1 MFKNIAR
8 KQHGVTLIE
17 FVVAFAIL
25 SVILTAV
32 VTFSRSSISINRNMV
47 NEANG
52 VNQLKNAFNYVS
64 RDTQMAGMVTP
75 TDPTNTNSN
84 HFPLTLRWITYPT
97 DLTTVLYTID
107 SSGTLVRTESLN
119 GALRSTMTIAT
130 NVNLDPAQTNCV
142 WDSINNKLTINIAIS
157 KGTTTEVR
165 QFVLTPRV
173 IQSSILNQV
182 ATTVTINSSS
192 PNSTY
197 NDTVTFTATILPN
210 VATGL
215 VTFLDNGTPLLPTPT
230 IALSP
235 LGIATYTVSNL
246 SVGSHIITAVYSGD
260 PNYSQSTS
268 LAMPQTVNKA
278 NTTVVLTSNSNP
290 STYGGSVIFT
300 ATMAPSGATGTVT
313 FMDGVTPL
321 GTGTISGGVATYAT
335 TTLSVNSHSI
345 TAVYGGDGNY
355 NTSTSSAL
363 SQTVNKAIPTVT
375 VSSSV
380 NPSTYGGSVT
390 FTAAVSGL
398 GVTPTGT
405 VQFKI
410 DGVNFGAVV
419 SLSSGSATSGA
430 TTTLAVGNR
439 VITAVYNGDGNYA
452 PNTGTLPGGQTVNKA
467 IPTVTVS
474 SSVNPSTYG
483 GSVTFTAA
491 VSGLGVTPTGTVQ
504 FKIDGVNFGAV
515 VSLSSGSATSGATT
529 TLVAGNRVITA
540 VYNGDGNYAPNTGT
554 LPGGQTVNKA
564 NTTVV
569 LTSNSNPSTYG
580 GSVIFTATMAP
591 SGATG
596 TVTFMDGVTPLGTG
610 TISGG
615 VATYATTT
623 LSVNSH
629 SITAV
634 YGGDGNYNTST
645 SSALSQ
651 TVNKAIPTVTVSSS
665 VNPSTYGGSVTF
677 TAAVSGLGV
686 TPTGT
691 VQFKIDGVNFGAV
704 VSLSSGSATS
714 GATTTL
720 AVGNRVITAV
730 YNGDGNYA
738 PNTGTLPGGQT
749 VNKAIPTVTVSS
761 SVNPS
766 TYGGSVTFTAAV
778 SGLGVTPTGTVQ
790 FKIDGVNFGA
800 VVSLSSGSATSG
812 ATTTL
817 VAGNRVI
824 TAVYNGDGNYAPNT
838 GTLPGGQTV
847 NKANTTVVLTSNSNP
862 STYGGSV
869 IFTATMAPSGATGTV
884 TFMDGVTPLGTGT
897 ISGGVA
903 TYATTTL
910 TGGSHSITA
919 VYGGDGNY
927 NTSTSSALSQTVN
940 KAALSITANAQSKV
954 YGATVTFGSGSTLFT
969 PSGLQN
975 SETVGTVTLAVS
987 GSGGTATAAVGSYTI
1002 TPSAAIGGTFT
1013 AANYTITYNTG
1024 TLTVTTAATSTSLI
1038 ASVSGI
1044 TITFTANVTP
1054 STATGT
1060 VTFYDGA
1067 TAKGTGTLVGGVAAY
1082 STSTLSVASHSITAV
1097 YNGDGNCL
1105 TSTSSA
1111 QKLAIFIPS
1120 ADSYIRQNTAT
1131 TNYGTNTSLNVTYS
1145 TTADYNTLVQFNVT
1159 SLASSN
1165 IDKAYLSL
1173 YQTTAFSASV
1183 TEYNVS
1189 RSWNESQVTWNKATT
1204 TPSVNWTTAGGDI
1217 TGAANSITIVS
1228 NSWNNWTVTSDVAA
1242 FITGNNYG
1250 WLLTTAST
1258 SQISFSSKEGAND
1271 PELIVLYH

>member
-197 NDTVTFTATILPN
+197 NDTVTFTATVLPN

-260 PNYSQSTS
+260 PNYSQNTS
-268 LAMPQTVNKA
+268 SALPQTVNPKA
-278 NTTVVLTSNSNP
+278 LTVTATGPGKVYGTALTAGTSATN
-290 STYGGSVIFT
+290 FT
-300 ATMAPSGATGTVT
+300 AS
-313 FMDGVTPL
+313 
-321 GTGTISGGVATYAT
+321 GTISGETVTGVTMTPDAAGLSAATAAGAAY
-335 TTLSVNSHSI
+335 SVVPSLAMG
-345 TAVYGGDGNY
+345 TGGFLASNY
-355 NTSTSSAL
+355 NITY
-363 SQTVNKAIPTVT
+363 TVYHGT
-375 VSSSV
+375 VS
-380 NPSTYGGSVT
+380 
-390 FTAAVSGL
+390 
-398 GVTPTGT
+398 
-405 VQFKI
+405 
-410 DGVNFGAVV
+410 
-419 SLSSGSATSGA
+419 
-430 TTTLAVGNR
+430 
-439 VITAVYNGDGNYA
+439 
-452 PNTGTLPGGQTVNKA
+452 
-467 IPTVTVS
+467 
-474 SSVNPSTYG
+474 
-483 GSVTFTAA
+483 
-491 VSGLGVTPTGTVQ
+491 
-504 FKIDGVNFGAV
+504 
-515 VSLSSGSATSGATT
+515 
-529 TLVAGNRVITA
+529 
-540 VYNGDGNYAPNTGT
+540 
-554 LPGGQTVNKA
+554 
-564 NTTVV
+564 
-569 LTSNSNPSTYG
+569 
-580 GSVIFTATMAP
+580 
-591 SGATG
+591 
-596 TVTFMDGVTPLGTG
+596 
-610 TISGG
+610 
-615 VATYATTT
+615 
-623 LSVNSH
+623 
-629 SITAV
+629 
-634 YGGDGNYNTST
+634 
-645 SSALSQ
+645 
-651 TVNKAIPTVTVSSS
+651 
-665 VNPSTYGGSVTF
+665 
-677 TAAVSGLGV
+677 
-686 TPTGT
+686 
-691 VQFKIDGVNFGAV
+691 
-704 VSLSSGSATS
+704 
-714 GATTTL
+714 
-720 AVGNRVITAV
+720 
-730 YNGDGNYA
+730 
-738 PNTGTLPGGQT
+738 
-749 VNKAIPTVTVSS
+749 
-761 SVNPS
+761 
-766 TYGGSVTFTAAV
+766 
-778 SGLGVTPTGTVQ
+778 
-790 FKIDGVNFGA
+790 
-800 VVSLSSGSATSG
+800 
-812 ATTTL
+812 
-817 VAGNRVI
+817 
-824 TAVYNGDGNYAPNT
+824 
-838 GTLPGGQTV
+838 
-847 NKANTTVVLTSNSNP
+847 
-862 STYGGSV
+862 
-869 IFTATMAPSGATGTV
+869 
-884 TFMDGVTPLGTGT
+884 
-897 ISGGVA
+897 
-903 TYATTTL
+903 
-910 TGGSHSITA
+910 
-919 VYGGDGNY
+919 
-927 NTSTSSALSQTVN
+927 
-940 KAALSITANAQSKV
+940 KAALTITANNQSKT
-954 YGATVTFGSGSTLFT
+954 YNQTVTFGSGSTQFT
-969 PSGLQN
+969 SGGLQN
-975 SETVGTVTLAVS
+975 GETIGSVTLAVS
-987 GSGGTATAAVGSYTI
+987 GNGGAATAAVGSYTI
-1002 TPSAAIGGTFT
+1002 TPSAATSGTFNAANYTITYSTGTLTVSMAALTITANNQTKTYGQTVTFGSGSSQFTSSGLQNGETIGSVTLACSGGAVNAAVSSSPYTITPSAATGGTFT

-1024 TLTVTTAATSTSLI
+1024 TLTVTTVATSTSLI

-1060 VTFYDGA
+1060 VTFYDGV